1 METRFQAG
9 NFLTA
14 AFATFS
20 PDERSAIETVI
31 LSLSGPGSN
40 TSKKVLAGCLDA
52 ADCVTEKMRA
62 FKLDL
67 KSDTEAPS
75 NRPAMQ
81 FNFRSQAYDTDA
93 YLADLGINVADPDS
107 VEVRDLMRPVEALPN
122 AWDPNISLDKA
133 RQRLDAI
140 DPLVDR
146 LVTLSQGQI
155 APKLY
160 EHAAGT
166 AAEAA
171 HRVANASYD
180 VIQQPEVNDRLKRI
194 FLFAKGS
201 TFPAFSQEHEENFHS
216 DASWSGPSARNH
228 AAGGLMALA
237 RPQNPLDSDV
247 RDAIR
252 ELAQDPVCD
261 VRMQIVQKL
270 YILRKSDPAWM
281 WDEIERVVQHEY
293 TRTVVGSAIESL
305 AGVAHLNIPQAIR
318 IAKVVLSR
326 YVGQEGAGIGKVCQ
340 SAASLIMDVHFSFSD
355 SEADQFYAEQL
366 ADPSGSSE
374 NLQLWVVRYS
384 DNLGKGDDTGSAD
397 DQLRA
402 KTIAFYR
409 ECATY
414 VSDELA
420 SLYTQHDLAKSGE
433 WPSGELARAQ
443 ALNGVLDDMALRVY
457 FASGG
462 KSHSELNPAEK
473 ARRWRL
479 YRELAPVLDRLAEC
493 SVVHTAYYL
502 IQGLENFIPA
512 DPAAVFRLIVKSV
525 MSAAKFGYAFESMG
539 ANVVVRIIEEY
550 LADHRDV
557 FNDEA
562 RLNELMDLL
571 NLFVNAG
578 WPAAQSLTFRLA
590 EIWR

>member
-1 METRFQAG
+1 
-9 NFLTA
+9 
-14 AFATFS
+14 
-20 PDERSAIETVI
+20 
-31 LSLSGPGSN
+31 
-40 TSKKVLAGCLDA
+40 
-52 ADCVTEKMRA
+52 
-62 FKLDL
+62 
-67 KSDTEAPS
+67 
-75 NRPAMQ
+75 
-81 FNFRSQAYDTDA
+81 
-93 YLADLGINVADPDS
+93 
-107 VEVRDLMRPVEALPN
+107 
-122 AWDPNISLDKA
+122 
-133 RQRLDAI
+133 
-140 DPLVDR
+140 
-146 LVTLSQGQI
+146 
-155 APKLY
+155 
-160 EHAAGT
+160 
-166 AAEAA
+166 
-171 HRVANASYD
+171 
-180 VIQQPEVNDRLKRI
+180 
-194 FLFAKGS
+194 
-201 TFPAFSQEHEENFHS
+201 
-216 DASWSGPSARNH
+216 
-228 AAGGLMALA
+228 
-237 RPQNPLDSDV
+237 
-247 RDAIR
+247 
-252 ELAQDPVCD
+252 
-261 VRMQIVQKL
+261 
-270 YILRKSDPAWM
+270 
-281 WDEIERVVQHEY
+281 VVQHEY

-305 AGVAHLNIPQAIR
+305 ASVAHLNIPQAIR
-318 IAKVVLSR
+318 IAKVVLNR

-366 ADPSGSSE
+366 ADPSGGSE

-433 WPSGELARAQ
+433 WPSEVLARAQ

-462 KSHSELNPAEK
+462 ESHSELNPAEK